1 MDKNYK
7 VCDGKILI
15 STQELCDKLS
25 ISRKTLSEWDKKGCP
40 KSNRGWWPLW
50 EVLQWRGILNGK
62 DSEGATMEGS
72 DQYSLNIKKLKY
84 EAEYKKQKAEE
95 AAYENAIT
103 RGDYVLKEDIS
114 NELKRFFVVLKRSM
128 LGYSR
133 RIVNEI
139 GVYVDSITARR
150 IENMLNELTIDALE
164 QISING
170 VYNNDKKKSK

>member
-7 VCDGKILI
+7 VEDGKIII

-25 ISRKTLSEWDKKGCP
+25 ISRKTLAEWDKKGCP
-40 KSNRGWWPLW
+40 KNGRGWWPLW
-50 EVLQWRGILNGK
+50 DVLQWRGILNAK
-62 DSEGATMEGS
+62 DIEEQTMDGS

-95 AAYENAIT
+95 AAYDNAIT
-103 RGDYVLKEDIS
+103 RGDYVLKEDVS
-114 NELKRFFVVLKRSM
+114 NELKRFFIVLKRSM

-139 GVYVDSITARR
+139 GVYVDAITARR
-150 IENMLNELTIDALE
+150 IEKMLNDLTMDALE
-164 QISING
+164 QISIDG
-170 VYNNDKKKSK
+170 VYEDGKRSK